1 MTEQNYFVFFSDSKK
16 PEEFSYIEFSEIRF
30 LAKHYKAV
38 LSEIP
43 DLFGI
48 TLFVAFSRSFYD
60 HYFLFHL

>member
-1 MTEQNYFVFFSDSKK
+1 MTEKNYFVFFSDSKK
-16 PEEFSYIEFSEIRF
+16 PEEVSDIEFSEIRF

-48 TLFVAFSRSFYD
+48 TLFVAFSRAFYN
-60 HYFLFHL
+60 HYFLFSL